1 MRALQY
7 LNRYLKKYR
16 LLLLLG
22 LLFTVSSRV
31 FAVIAPSLVGDS
43 ITEIEQFIQSGATDL
58 TSIKKVLLTNIAL
71 ITGAALIS
79 VGFTFAMR
87 QTIINVSRHIEF
99 DLKNTI
105 YDHYQK
111 LSLRFYK
118 QNRTGD
124 LMNRI
129 SEDVS
134 KVRMYV
140 GPALMYSINTFTLF
154 IIVIG
159 YMISVAPKLT
169 LYTLLPLPILSFMIY
184 RLSKAIHERSTLVQ
198 EMLSQLSTF
207 TQESFSG
214 INVIKSYAI
223 EPDRMSEMRRVSAES
238 HSKNMSL
245 VQVQAWF
252 FPMMIL
258 LIGISNILVIF
269 IGGTQYINGQ
279 IELGILAEFII
290 YVNMLTWPVATVG
303 WVTSIVQQAEASQK
317 RINEFLGQEPEIQ
330 DSNTTYKNLDS
341 VAIAFKNVHFTYDD
355 TGIHALN
362 DVSFELAEGKTLA
375 VIGPTGSGKTTLLQL
390 LSKTYLPNSGEVMLG
405 GNPLN
410 AYTQL
415 DIRNAMS
422 VVPQQPFLFSD
433 SIAYN
438 IRFGKQEATQEE
450 VELAAKQAAV
460 HENIIDFKAKYDTI
474 VGERGITLSGGQK
487 QRVSI
492 ARALIKKSKLLLLD
506 DCLSAVDTKTEETIL
521 SLLKAKKDTTTVI
534 VCHRVSSAKN
544 ADFILTLKNGKVEQF
559 GSHKSLVNK
568 EGYYKELYTQQQLKE
583 KSEEILYH
591 G

>member
-16 LLLLLG
+16 FLILLG

-31 FAVIAPSLVGDS
+31 FAVLAPSLVGDS

-71 ITGAALIS
+71 IVGAALIS
-79 VGFTFAMR
+79 GGFTFAMR

-134 KVRMYV
+134 RVRMYV
-140 GPALMYSINTFTLF
+140 GPALMYSINTATLF
-154 IIVIG
+154 IIVIS
-159 YMISVAPKLT
+159 YMASVAPKLT
-169 LYTLLPLPILSFMIY
+169 LYTLLPLPVLSFMIY

-207 TQESFSG
+207 AQESFSG

-223 EPDRMSEMRRVSAES
+223 ESDRIAEMQRISAES
-238 HSKNMSL
+238 RTKNMSL

-269 IGGTQYINGQ
+269 IGGSQYINGQ
-279 IELGILAEFII
+279 IELGVLAEFII

-330 DSNTTYKNLDS
+330 DNSKAN
-341 VAIAFKNVHFTYDD
+341 
-355 TGIHALN
+355 
-362 DVSFELAEGKTLA
+362 KTL
-375 VIGPTGSGKTTLLQL
+375 
-390 LSKTYLPNSGEVMLG
+390 
-405 GNPLN
+405 
-410 AYTQL
+410 
-415 DIRNAMS
+415 
-422 VVPQQPFLFSD
+422 
-433 SIAYN
+433 
-438 IRFGKQEATQEE
+438 
-450 VELAAKQAAV
+450 
-460 HENIIDFKAKYDTI
+460 
-474 VGERGITLSGGQK
+474 
-487 QRVSI
+487 
-492 ARALIKKSKLLLLD
+492 D
-506 DCLSAVDTKTEETIL
+506 D
-521 SLLKAKKDTTTVI
+521 
-534 VCHRVSSAKN
+534 
-544 ADFILTLKNGKVEQF
+544 
-559 GSHKSLVNK
+559 
-568 EGYYKELYTQQQLKE
+568 
-583 KSEEILYH
+583 
-591 G
+591 